1 MFYAILAG
9 FSALIVGLDQL
20 TKWLTVRNIPF
31 LQNID
36 GAQGNFLFYL
46 THTENTG
53 AAWSMLE
60 GKTWLFTLVM
70 LVFLVAVVA
79 LVWKKVLTKPFELWC
94 VAAIVGGGIGNLI
107 DRLVRGSVTD
117 MIGFSFWKSFPIF
130 NVADCFITVGC
141 AALLLYVLFFDRS
154 KN

>member
-1 MFYAILAG
+1 
-9 FSALIVGLDQL
+9 
-20 TKWLTVRNIPF
+20 
-31 LQNID
+31 
-36 GAQGNFLFYL
+36 
-46 THTENTG
+46 
-53 AAWSMLE
+53 MLE

-70 LVFLVAVVA
+70 LVFLVTVVA

-117 MIGFSFWKSFPIF
+117 MIGFSFWKAFPIF

-154 KN
+154 KP